1 MRKKIIFKLFL
12 LTALMTL
19 LWSCRSEDL
28 LQQERPS
35 GLSTE
40 SLISS
45 RYASRSLWKEDG
57 VYINKVQQ
65 VFLKIANLEHVR
77 AKYGELNW
85 DYAMSFG
92 NFNETY
98 VIVPI
103 IKNGKVVFLMEA
115 VRTGSKLFLYE
126 KDDQELIA
134 FFNAAIYG
142 KIIRYDESLS
152 GENGISSKALNYVCS
167 TRSLSVG
174 CDGEPGCVPYVKTE
188 TVCGFQQGGSPPKG
202 FDPSGDPNLG
212 SGGGGDDGYEYPEP
226 PEEIPNKDIIDSLK
240 SYPCAQTLVK
250 QLPTLKN
257 DIATA
262 MNGIFNN
269 NENYDIIFRA
279 KSGLGQVDGT
289 TYSSYSPEFGTFKAT
304 INLNDNVLTNATK
317 EYILVTMYHE
327 VIHAYLDYE
336 KLRLGNEAFE
346 EQYPSVIA
354 GYDYA
359 TDGTMV
365 NRFTFIAGHQQLGA
379 FLTTLQNI
387 LSAYNPNLSLETIK
401 AMAKAGI
408 TTMTTAE
415 IELNKNERDTSLGK
429 QKGTKC
435 P

>member
-1 MRKKIIFKLFL
+1 MRKKIILRLLL
-12 LTALMTL
+12 LTAFMAL

-28 LQQERPS
+28 LHEENPS
-35 GLSTE
+35 GSSSSLS
-40 SLISS
+40 SAK
-45 RYASRSLWKEDG
+45 YASRSLWKEDG

-65 VFLKIANLEHVR
+65 VFLKIANMEHVR
-77 AKYGELNW
+77 ARYGELNW

-98 VIVPI
+98 ALVPI
-103 IKNGKVVFLMEA
+103 IKDNKVVLLMEA
-115 VRTGSKLFLYE
+115 VRTGNRVFLYE
-126 KDDQELIA
+126 KDNKDLIE
-134 FFNAAIYG
+134 FFNLALYSNVI
-142 KIIRYDESLS
+142 KYDEAINAKANAVSKISAFVCTTRWLS
-152 GENGISSKALNYVCS
+152 I
-167 TRSLSVG
+167 G
-174 CDGEPGCVPYVKTE
+174 CFDNEPNCVPYVKAVTNCE
-188 TVCGFQQGGSPPKG
+188 FQGGDGGIPPKT
-202 FDPSGDPNLG
+202 FDPIGMD
-212 SGGGGDDGYEYPEP
+212 GGGDGNNGYEYPDP
-226 PEEIPNKDIIDSLK
+226 PEEEIPNKDIIDSLK
-240 SYPCAQTLVK
+240 SYPCAQALVK

-279 KSGLGQVDGT
+279 KSGLGEVDGT
-289 TYSSYSPEFGTFKAT
+289 THSSYSSEFGTFKAI

-327 VIHAYLDYE
+327 VVHAYLDYE
-336 KLRLGNEAFE
+336 KFRLGNEAFE
-346 EQYPSVIA
+346 EQYPSVIV

-359 TDGTMV
+359 ADGTMV
-365 NRFTFIAGHQQLGA
+365 NRFTFIDGHQQLGA

-387 LSAYNPNLSLETIK
+387 LSAYNPNLPPETVK
-401 AMAKAGI
+401 AIAKAGI